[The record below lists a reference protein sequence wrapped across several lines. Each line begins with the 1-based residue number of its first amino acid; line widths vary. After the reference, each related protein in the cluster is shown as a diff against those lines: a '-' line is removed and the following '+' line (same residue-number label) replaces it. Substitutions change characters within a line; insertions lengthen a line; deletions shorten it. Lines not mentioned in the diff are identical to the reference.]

1 MTLGKKPSSTVRVVM
16 AKAVA
21 NRWLQGLSRSE
32 YRFNIF
38 GFDHPTKAK
47 KFASTLRSIRDRH
60 HKKASTV
67 FTAYLPAI
75 ADLGV
80 KERGD
85 MVEVWSSNVESLRK
99 LAKVAESMG
108 LNTDF
113 IW

>member
-1 MTLGKKPSSTVRVVM
+1 M

-21 NRWLQGLSRSE
+21 NRWLQGLSHSE

-38 GFDHPTKAK
+38 GFAHPSKAK

-60 HKKASTV
+60 HKKATTVSTGNIPV
-67 FTAYLPAI
+67 I
-75 ADLGV
+75 SDLGV
-80 KERGD
+80 RERGD